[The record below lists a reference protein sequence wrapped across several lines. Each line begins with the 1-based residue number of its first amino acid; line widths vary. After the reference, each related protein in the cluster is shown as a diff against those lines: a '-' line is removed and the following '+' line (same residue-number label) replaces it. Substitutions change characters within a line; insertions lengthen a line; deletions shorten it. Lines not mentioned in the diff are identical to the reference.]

1 MSNFDDFLATVEDG
15 AREIARELLV
25 ENSEDLLQGSK
36 AFLEEAR
43 ADLEKWT
50 LQLAHNE
57 MSPAD
62 FEFLVKGKTDLLEV
76 HVHSQ
81 IGLGKVALDKFRMRI
96 MDLLIS
102 TAFDMF
108 G

>member
-1 MSNFDDFLATVEDG
+1 
-15 AREIARELLV
+15 
-25 ENSEDLLQGSK
+25 
-36 AFLEEAR
+36 
-43 ADLEKWT
+43 
-50 LQLAHNE
+50 

-81 IGLGKVALDKFRMRI
+81 IGLGKVALDKFRMRM
-96 MDLLIS
+96 MDLVIS

-108 G
+108 R